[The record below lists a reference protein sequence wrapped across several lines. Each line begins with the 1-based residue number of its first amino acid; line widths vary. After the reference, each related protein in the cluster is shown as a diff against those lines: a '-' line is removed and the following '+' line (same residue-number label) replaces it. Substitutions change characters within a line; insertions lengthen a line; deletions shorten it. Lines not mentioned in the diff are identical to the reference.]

1 MSWLSDVEAEQVL
14 DAPKDEDH
22 PLAQSPPV
30 FNAPSVVLAAI
41 AVLAALHFGRD
52 LLSPEDD
59 QWVILVGAFIPSRY
73 SGDVL
78 PGGSIAKVTS
88 FVTHMGLHG
97 DYAHL
102 AVNCGWLL
110 AFGSIVGRR
119 IGAWRFVGL
128 SLATGIAG
136 ALAFLASNWGLAAP
150 MVGASGAISGLMGAA
165 VRFMF
170 SSLAMGGR
178 DGGLLSPRMSLA
190 EVFRDPRARLMIGSW
205 VALNLFF
212 GLVLGTIF
220 SAGGIAWE
228 AHLGGFAVGLL
239 LFDWFDRQ
247 GPVTYDGSGTTQP
260 PLQ

>member
-1 MSWLSDVEAEQVL
+1 ML
-14 DAPKDEDH
+14 DHTTDEDR

-30 FNAPSVVLAAI
+30 FNAPSVVLATI
-41 AVLAALHFGRD
+41 AVLAALHFGREM
-52 LLSPEDD
+52 LSPDDD

-73 SGDVL
+73 SGDLL

-88 FVTHMGLHG
+88 FITHMGLHG

-119 IGAWRFVGL
+119 IGALRFCAL
-128 SLATGIAG
+128 SLVTGIAG
-136 ALAFLASNWGLAAP
+136 ALAFLGFNWGLAAP
-150 MVGASGAISGLMGAA
+150 MVGASGAISGLMGGA

-170 SSLAMGGR
+170 SSLAIGGR
-178 DGGLLSPRMSLA
+178 DGGRFSPRMSVV

-205 VALNLFF
+205 VALNLLF
-212 GLVLGTIF
+212 GLVLGAMF

-228 AHLGGFAVGLL
+228 AHLGGFAAGLL

-247 GPVTYDGSGTTQP
+247 APVTYDGAGPTG
-260 PLQ
+260 